1 MKEVLKELIQNKI
14 LIIEISIELIEVGY
28 GIEIL
33 ISIIV

>member
-1 MKEVLKELIQNKI
+1 MKEVLRKGILNKI
-14 LIIEISIELIEVGY
+14 LITAISIELIEVGY